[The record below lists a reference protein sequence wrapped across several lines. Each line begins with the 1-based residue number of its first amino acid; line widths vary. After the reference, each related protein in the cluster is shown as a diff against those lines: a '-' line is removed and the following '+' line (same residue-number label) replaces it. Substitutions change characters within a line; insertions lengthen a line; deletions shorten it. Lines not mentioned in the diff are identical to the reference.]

1 MIYDDDMIKQI
12 SDNVD
17 LLEYVSQSID
27 LTKRNKDY
35 FGRCPLHIDKTPSF
49 SVTPSKNCFFC
60 FGCGRGGGI
69 IQYLTEYEGLSY
81 DDSVNK
87 AAQLAQVD
95 ISKMCRSETM
105 TWLKNLKKT
114 VKAKKE
120 VFEHIILPNNTLD
133 TYLRQA
139 PQEWIDEGISPEIM
153 NLFGVRIDTMT
164 NRIVYPV
171 YDIKGNLIN
180 IKGRTRYNDY
190 KAMGLVK
197 YINYYKV
204 GVMDYFQ
211 GLNICLPYIKQK
223 NEVIIFESIKSVMKA
238 FGWGYQN
245 CVSAE
250 KHTLTDEQ
258 IDLLISL
265 HVDVVFAYD
274 SDVLYHQKDVKPD
287 IDRLRKLTNVS
298 LIIDK
303 QGLLGGV
310 SAKNAPVDK
319 GLEIWKYLYDN
330 RIKIM

>member
-105 TWLKNLKKT
+105 TWLTNLKKT

-120 VFEHIILPNNTLD
+120 VFKHIILPNNTLD

-139 PQEWIDEGISPEIM
+139 PQEWIDEGISTSSRAVLIM
-153 NLFGVRIDTMT
+153 IMSRFG
-164 NRIVYPV
+164 
-171 YDIKGNLIN
+171 KS
-180 IKGRTRYNDY
+180 RTSSNDLEY
-190 KAMGLVK
+190 SNKLSNSLTSALK
-197 YINYYKV
+197 I
-204 GVMDYFQ
+204 
-211 GLNICLPYIKQK
+211 LL
-223 NEVIIFESIKSVMKA
+223 SIS
-238 FGWGYQN
+238 
-245 CVSAE
+245 
-250 KHTLTDEQ
+250 
-258 IDLLISL
+258 
-265 HVDVVFAYD
+265 
-274 SDVLYHQKDVKPD
+274 
-287 IDRLRKLTNVS
+287 
-298 LIIDK
+298 
-303 QGLLGGV
+303 
-310 SAKNAPVDK
+310 NAPFWYSKPSIVISSNCSRPSENTLSFSLK
-319 GLEIWKYLYDN
+319 S
-330 RIKIM
+330 